1 MILIYPE
8 DAARTAPSSGMSC
21 RERHR
26 ILRRRV
32 LQIALGGFVLTPL
45 FLLAAGPR
53 KSDDG
58 PAAQLS
64 KAPPS
69 ARFLQNPFAG
79 QVEAVAAGRKLF
91 IQHCAQCHGQDA
103 GGLERAADLRSLV
116 VQDAQPGVLF
126 WALRNGRIRKG
137 MPSWSHLPDAQLWQ
151 IVTYLK
157 TLK

>member
-1 MILIYPE
+1 MILTYPGG
-8 DAARTAPSSGMSC
+8 AARTTPTGGKC
-21 RERHR
+21 RREGHR
-26 ILRRRV
+26 MFICRV
-32 LQIALGGFVLTPL
+32 LQIVLSGVVLAPL

-53 KSDDG
+53 ESEDG

-69 ARFLQNPFAG
+69 ARFLRNPFAG

>member
-79 QVEAVAAGRKLF
+79 QVEAIEAGHKLF
-91 IQHCAQCHGQDA
+91 QQHCAQCHGRDA
-103 GGLERAADLRSLV
+103 RGLGHAADLHSLV
-116 VQDAQPGVLF
+116 IQDAQPGVLF
-126 WALRNGRIRKG
+126 WALGNGRIRKG
-137 MPSWSHLPDAQLWQ
+137 MPSWSQMPDEQLWQ